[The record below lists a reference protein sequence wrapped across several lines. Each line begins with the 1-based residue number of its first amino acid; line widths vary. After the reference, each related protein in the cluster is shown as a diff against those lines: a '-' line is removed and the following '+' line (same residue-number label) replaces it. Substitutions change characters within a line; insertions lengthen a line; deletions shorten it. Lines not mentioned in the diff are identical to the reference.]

1 MKFTQFLILS
11 AVACLTSIAVLLG
24 VPQAQE
30 KILPLDKIL
39 NPLPDYSP
47 FEQGAG
53 ETPKYFPDEIDKRS
67 RELLIDALI
76 NREDALSQHLQFF
89 QSEDARLQ
97 KERGTSTGLT
107 AQAQDLV
114 NNTIRDRE
122 KYMAAQK
129 EALKRAASPERKKY
143 LEAVINND
151 DFNQS
156 DALMRQSSTNF
167 WGGMANRLLGSV
179 DLVGVAS
186 GNYVGA
192 VAETTISQVYAL
204 MDRDMAVEERRALA
218 RDLDHLK
225 RFPDD
230 PRNAVIR
237 KQVESLDKKKK
248 NALTRKQIDKAK
260 EAFAKNDFERAA
272 FHLDMVAFIDPQC
285 RDADELRQQVV
296 KSLGELDKTR
306 NNSLLARAETP
317 ASDEQRTDVQRLA
330 RSLDPARQQSDPTG
344 RHRHREKISRQTV
357 GRRRP
362 RFRSGRP
369 GDEGMARSR
378 KKSR

>member
-1 MKFTQFLILS
+1 MKFRQFLILS
-11 AVACLTSIAVLLG
+11 AVVCFASLAVMLG

-30 KILPLDKIL
+30 KVLPLDKIL

-47 FEQGAG
+47 FEQSAG
-53 ETPKYFPDEIDKRS
+53 ETPKYFPDEVDKRS

-76 NREDALSQHLQFF
+76 NREEALSQHLQFF
-89 QSEDARLQ
+89 QTEDERLK

-114 NNTIRDRE
+114 NNTIQDRE

-167 WGGMANRLLGSV
+167 WGGIANRLLGSV

-192 VAETTISQVYAL
+192 VAETTVSQLYAL

-230 PRNAVIR
+230 PRNAAIR
-237 KQVESLDKKKK
+237 KQVETLDKKKK
-248 NALTRKQIDKAK
+248 NALTRKQIDRAK
-260 EAFAKNDFERAA
+260 EAFAKNDLERAS

-285 RDADELRQQVV
+285 RDADELRQQVE
-296 KSLGELDKTR
+296 KSLAGLDKAR
-306 NNSLLARAETP
+306 NNSLLARADTP
-317 ASDEQRTDVQRLA
+317 ASDEQRTDLHRLLEVLTLRDSNQIQRVA
-330 RSLDPARQQSDPTG
+330 IDT
-344 RHRHREKISRQTV
+344 EK
-357 GRRRP
+357 
-362 RFRSGRP
+362 
-369 GDEGMARSR
+369 
-378 KKSR
+378 K

>member
-1 MKFTQFLILS
+1 MRYKQFLILS
-11 AVACLTSIAVLLG
+11 MVACLTSIAVLAG

-76 NREDALSQHLQFF
+76 NREDALSEHLQFF

-192 VAETTISQVYAL
+192 VAETTVSQVYAL
-204 MDRDMAVEERRALA
+204 MDRDMAVEERRGLAGDVLQFHGFPGDARHTPLPKQEEALDKIKKK
-218 RDLDHLK
+218 DLD
-225 RFPDD
+225 
-230 PRNAVIR
+230 RN
-237 KQVESLDKKKK
+237 
-248 NALTRKQIDKAK
+248 
-260 EAFAKNDFERAA
+260 
-272 FHLDMVAFIDPQC
+272 
-285 RDADELRQQVV
+285 
-296 KSLGELDKTR
+296 
-306 NNSLLARAETP
+306 
-317 ASDEQRTDVQRLA
+317 
-330 RSLDPARQQSDPTG
+330 
-344 RHRHREKISRQTV
+344 QT
-357 GRRRP
+357 
-362 RFRSGRP
+362 
-369 GDEGMARSR
+369 
-378 KKSR
+378 

>member
-1 MKFTQFLILS
+1 MRYKQFLILS
-11 AVACLTSIAVLLG
+11 MVACLTSIAVLAG

-39 NPLPDYSP
+39 NPLPDYKP
-47 FEQGAG
+47 FRTGAPA

-76 NREDALSQHLQFF
+76 NREDALSEHLQFF

-107 AQAQDLV
+107 AQAHRSRQQP
-114 NNTIRDRE
+114 IRDRE

-156 DALMRQSSTNF
+156 NALMRQSSTNF

-192 VAETTISQVYAL
+192 VAEDYGQPSLRAHGPRHGCRRTAGAGAGSRSSQAL
-204 MDRDMAVEERRALA
+204 PGRSAQCHHQKTSR
-218 RDLDHLK
+218 
-225 RFPDD
+225 
-230 PRNAVIR
+230 IT
-237 KQVESLDKKKK
+237 DKKKK

-272 FHLDMVAFIDPQC
+272 FHLDMVALSTPSVATPMSF
-285 RDADELRQQVV
+285 AS
-296 KSLGELDKTR
+296 KS
-306 NNSLLARAETP
+306 
-317 ASDEQRTDVQRLA
+317 
-330 RSLDPARQQSDPTG
+330 
-344 RHRHREKISRQTV
+344 
-357 GRRRP
+357 
-362 RFRSGRP
+362 
-369 GDEGMARSR
+369 
-378 KKSR
+378 